1 MEEYLYDPKR
11 RKRSRR
17 RKYDPRRTKRTR
29 RRYDPRCYDP
39 KTRKKSMLG
48 EIAGL
53 LIGYVGG
60 KVITN
65 EITQKYVKQ
74 AYITS
79 QGQGFDFIDIAGGIG
94 TAFLGKKYEIV
105 KNLGYGLTL
114 SGINISIPQST
125 TGAKAYDIGIK
136 SSGNI
141 SNEVKL

>member
-17 RKYDPRRTKRTR
+17 RYDPKRTRRAR

-39 KTRKKSMLG
+39 EKKKSIIS
-48 EIAGL
+48 EIVGL
-53 LIGYVGG
+53 LVGYVGG

-65 EITQKYVKQ
+65 EITQKYISK
-74 AYITS
+74 AYIQS
-79 QGQGFDFIDIAGGIG
+79 YGQGFDAIDIIGGLG
-94 TAFLGKKYEIV
+94 TAYIGRKYDIV

-114 SGINISIPQST
+114 GGINISIPQTT
-125 TGAKAYDIGIK
+125 TGAKAYDIGISK
-136 SSGNI
+136 SSENI